1 MNQIDT
7 LTVELQKAKE
17 QIRLLTKDL
26 DYLTIEKEQNEKHFL
41 ELIEIH
47 KQNNL
52 EVANKKDLLK
62 AGKDQLELLL
72 ESLNEVVWGRTLPD
86 YRMQYISKKSAV
98 SLYGFSIEEWYEN
111 PDLWHQAIHPDDKK
125 RVDDENTSLFTA
137 GFSELDYRIIT
148 KDKKTKWVRSKTRI
162 LKSTEG
168 TPFFM
173 TGIAQD
179 ITDQKNNFKQ
189 IETQKSLLSNS
200 KNMLE
205 LVMGSLDEVVWGRNL
220 PDYEMQ
226 YVSDSVVNLYGFPM
240 ADWYENPNLWSDMI
254 HPDDIK
260 QVEKEGESLF
270 KLGITELEYRVITAD
285 KKIKW
290 IRSTTRIIKRTDGTP
305 FFMTGIAQDIS
316 IVNEYKENLEQK
328 VKHRTIELEESLER
342 EKELSKLKSSFVS
355 TASHQFRT
363 PLASIQA
370 NSELL
375 EIVSSN
381 ASFEYHEKCKKVTSR
396 IKLEIHK
403 MIELMD
409 EILVLGK
416 LTSGNVNFKPQEL
429 DLFNFCGQ
437 LVQELN
443 ELQTDG
449 RVINIVTE
457 GNPYNVYVDHKLLT
471 HSLTNLL
478 SNAFKYSLGK
488 SNPKLTISFKLKGFS
503 LTIED
508 DGIGIPKAEM
518 SNLFHPFFRG
528 SNTTEIK
535 GTGLGLSIAKEYIEI
550 NKGIL
555 TVKSAEGVG
564 SRFKISFKR

>member
-7 LTVELQKAKE
+7 LKRELE
-17 QIRLLTKDL
+17 QATEQVNSLTKDL
-26 DYLTIEKEQNEKHFL
+26 DYLTIEKSQNDKHFL
-41 ELIEIH
+41 RLIEMH
-47 KQNNL
+47 EQKNL
-52 EVANKKDLLK
+52 AVENQKDLLN
-62 AGKDQLELLL
+62 AGKDQLELVL

-86 YRMQYISKKSAV
+86 YGMQYISKKSAV

-179 ITDQKNNFKQ
+179 ITDQKNDFKQ

-381 ASFEYHEKCKKVTSR
+381 ASVEDQEKCKIVTSR

-403 MIELMD
+403 MTELMD
-409 EILVLGK
+409 EILILGK
-416 LTSGNVNFKPQEL
+416 LTSGNVNFKPQKLNLVE
-429 DLFNFCGQ
+429 FCKK
-437 LVQELN
+437 LANEFDEVQH
-443 ELQTDG
+443 DG
-449 RVINIVTE
+449 RSVNIVIN
-457 GNPYNVYVDHKLLT
+457 GDPYNVHIDPKLLT
-471 HSLTNLL
+471 HSLTNLF
-478 SNAFKYSLGK
+478 SNAFKYSKGK
-488 SNPKLTISFKLKGFS
+488 RNPELVISFKSKEFVLLVK
-503 LTIED
+503 D
-508 DGIGIPKAEM
+508 YGIGIPKDELPK
-518 SNLFHPFFRG
+518 LFQPFFRA
-528 SNTTEIK
+528 NNVIEIK
-535 GTGLGLSIAKEYIEI
+535 GTGLGLSIAKEYTEI
-550 NKGIL
+550 NKGTL
-555 TVKSAEGVG
+555 RVNSTEGIG
-564 SRFKISFKR
+564 SEFVMSFKR